1 MVDTLS
7 WGWYFPTSFP
17 FPEFLSQDVLD
28 ESLNGYTINNPY
40 YIEYTI
46 RDGDNDGVVNDD
58 DLDIGPLRYAGD
70 YIIGPTKN
78 LYPQEIALYT
88 NSSIVMNGQVITGLD
103 IEVTLFTDGT
113 WGYRLMDSSIPQ
125 GHYSAVS
132 SVTIGTWNGVEYTGI
147 YTAGVDQ
154 MFVCYLA
161 GTTIQTARGW
171 VPVQQFRAGDLVETM
186 DHGLQPIRWVG
197 QNTILGV
204 GKNAPVRIATGVLDN
219 EVPVYVSPNHRLMI
233 HGPFVELLFGEED
246 VLVAAKHLIDG
257 DLIRS
262 EPRALAHYVHFALDQ
277 HDIVMA
283 DGLLS
288 ESLLPGP
295 EAIKTISEAD
305 RAALLDVFPVL
316 RGGWEHYG
324 PAARMCLTAREA
336 ELLRWAMEREGLLDR
351 KSPLSRRPERETA

>member
-1 MVDTLS
+1 VADTLS
-7 WGWYFPTSFP
+7 WGWLAPGLWPGFDLSNQDQLNASSNGMTVDPSGYV
-17 FPEFLSQDVLD
+17 EFTL
-28 ESLNGYTINNPY
+28 
-40 YIEYTI
+40 
-46 RDGDNDGVVNDD
+46 RDADNDGKIWDYDTDD
-58 DLDIGPLRYAGD
+58 VATPYSGD
-70 YIIGPTKN
+70 MIIGPTMT

-88 NSSIVMNGQVITGLD
+88 NSSIVMNGVLITGL
-103 IEVTLFTDGT
+103 EMELTLFTNGSY
-113 WGYRLMDSSIPQ
+113 GVRLMDWSIPA
-125 GHYSAVS
+125 GNHSKVTAV
-132 SVTIGTWNGVEYTGI
+132 TLGTWNGVEYDGNNVSSI
-147 YTAGVDQ
+147 DQ

-171 VPVQQFRAGDLVETM
+171 VPVQQLRVGDLVETM
-186 DHGLQPIRWVG
+186 DHGLQPVRWVG

-204 GKNAPVRIATGVLDN
+204 GNNAPVRIETGILDN

-246 VLVAAKHLIDG
+246 VLVAAKHLVDG
-257 DLIRS
+257 ENIRS
-262 EPRALAHYVHFALDQ
+262 EPRPLAHYVHFALDQ

-305 RAALLDVFPVL
+305 RAALIDVFPVL

-351 KSPLSRRPERETA
+351 KSPLSRRMERETA

>member
-28 ESLNGYTINNPY
+28 ESLNGYMINNPY

-58 DLDIGPLRYAGD
+58 DLELGPVRYFGD
-70 YIIGPTKN
+70 YIIGPTTT

-88 NSSIVMNGQVITGLD
+88 NSSIVMNGQVISGLS

-113 WGYRLMDSSIPQ
+113 WGYRLMDTSIPQ

-171 VPVQQFRAGDLVETM
+171 VPVQQLRVGDLVETM
-186 DHGLQPIRWVG
+186 DHG

-305 RAALLDVFPVL
+305 RAARPKI
-316 RGGWEHYG
+316 
-324 PAARMCLTAREA
+324 PAVPSAGT
-336 ELLRWAMEREGLLDR
+336 
-351 KSPLSRRPERETA
+351 